1 MSRVEKFGR
10 RNAVPEQARSKNK
23 KATKQRAVNEQ
34 ENKELSSRREAH
46 PSNKQ
51 QMTKWFFRF
60 VIGLFVLLMIG
71 LLLWGRQYS

>member
-10 RNAVPEQARSKNK
+10 RNAVPAESRSKNK
-23 KATKQRAVNEQ
+23 NKKASKHYVEDNNE
-34 ENKELSSRREAH
+34 LPSRREAH

-51 QMTKWFFRF
+51 QMTKWFFRL

-71 LLLWGRQYS
+71 LLIWGRQYS